1 MLIYVTLYHKLI
13 STIVQLLRHNVNIEG
28 MTIYKNHGKRRRKRR
43 RRLLKKRKNAKK
55 T

>member
-1 MLIYVTLYHKLI
+1 
-13 STIVQLLRHNVNIEG
+13 

-55 T
+55 AYKNVHTYILPTQQGL